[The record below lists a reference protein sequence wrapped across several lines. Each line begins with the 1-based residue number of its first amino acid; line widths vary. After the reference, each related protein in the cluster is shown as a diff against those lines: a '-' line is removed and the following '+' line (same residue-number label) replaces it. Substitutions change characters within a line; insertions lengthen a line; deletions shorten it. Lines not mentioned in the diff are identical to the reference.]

1 MYIIDIY
8 LVAYLIFQIFYY
20 SVSIFLKAGL
30 SATAAEWTNLG
41 AGSLNLAISLIGPYL
56 MARFN
61 RRPLFLFSTFFSG
74 VSLMAFALLLYFI
87 VSITSSCSVERLI

>member
-1 MYIIDIY
+1 M
-8 LVAYLIFQIFYY
+8 
-20 SVSIFLKAGL
+20 SIFLKAGL

-56 MARFN
+56 MGRFN

-74 VSLMAFALLLYFI
+74 LSLLAFALLLYFI
-87 VSITSSCSVERLI
+87 VSTRSSRSI